1 MFQVRPYHILDDA
14 DVGKPISRDEL
25 FKRDDIDEIDE
36 EAALMLTRGLDDRME
51 GSSEIED
58 DSDDGEEVS
67 SDEDVPS
74 DAELEPG
81 SGYETGDSDD
91 GGEELKESGG
101 GVDDVGDEEEL
112 QMVQQRNALV
122 EEQKRDSVKFQL
134 NCWDK
139 LVQLRLKLQPCLQ
152 EISKIPPPEKRMKY
166 MSGEVSQSH
175 RQKIIT
181 NVQGA
186 LDKLLD
192 LQEQLIEKNSEVKA
206 LHSGKKP
213 IDDDEIPS
221 DTEEETDEEEAKHSP
236 KKQKRKR
243 KQTSE
248 FYLSFA
254 KENSEKLETFKSQTI
269 AHWYEQTKV
278 VAKKSSFMNKD
289 VSVMEQI
296 DHILSNKDRLITRTK
311 QNRNGVHFIGDEDV
325 EAESH
330 PYIFND
336 DDFYQ
341 QLLREIIDKKMGKI
355 DKNDPEAMGRQ
366 WAELQ
371 KLKIKT
377 KKKSVDTKASKG
389 RKIRYDVHSKLLG
402 FMAPVSLDT
411 LSDGRQ
417 DELFKSLFSSHL

>member
-1 MFQVRPYHILDDA
+1 MQARPYHILDDA
-14 DVGKPISRDEL
+14 DVGQPISREEL
-25 FKRDDIDEIDE
+25 FKPDDINEIDE
-36 EAALMLTRGLDDRME
+36 EAALMLTKGLDDQME
-51 GSSEIED
+51 GSSET
-58 DSDDGEEVS
+58 DGESEVS
-67 SDEDVPS
+67 SGDDPS
-74 DAELEPG
+74 DAGIEAG

-91 GGEELKESGG
+91 ENQKIRESEDGAQN
-101 GVDDVGDEEEL
+101 VEDEEEL
-112 QMVQQRNALV
+112 HMVQQKNALV
-122 EEQKRDSVKFQL
+122 EEQKRESVKYQL
-134 NCWDK
+134 SCWDK

-152 EISKIPPPEKRMKY
+152 EISKIPPPEKRLKY
-166 MSGEVSQSH
+166 MSGEVSQTH

-192 LQEQLIEKNSEVKA
+192 LQEQLIAQNSEVKA

-213 IDDDEIPS
+213 DDDDEIPS
-221 DTEEETDEEEAKHSP
+221 DTDEESNDEETGNSP

-243 KQTSE
+243 KQNSD

-254 KENSEKLETFKSQTI
+254 KENSEKLELFKSQTI

-311 QNRNGVHFIGDEDV
+311 QNRNGVQFIGDKNV

-355 DKNDPEAMGRQ
+355 DKTDPEAMGRQ

-402 FMAPVSLDT
+402 FMAPVSLDS

>member
-81 SGYETGDSDD
+81 SGYETGDSGD

-311 QNRNGVHFIGDEDV
+311 QNRNGVHFFGDKDV